1 MPKRS
6 DLRYLV
12 LAVFVVLLG
21 LFNSG
26 LDETLA
32 SYNPPPPT
40 SALGRPLVK
49 LAYHFRTQTN
59 EERFYHCFGQM
70 ALGRQHDYRF
80 LVKHRGDLGEY
91 HEGMVGPETV
101 TGPTLPYRDYIA
113 EYPPVNFPFIA
124 GPSLAGEKLN
134 SYATTFRVTL
144 ALLNSLALL
153 FFLRLAIRWDFSPEE
168 LRRFLLLSLLGTV
181 LLGPIMVTRL
191 DPITLFFL
199 AAALLAVSSERPLV
213 AGLALALATGAKIVP
228 VFLMPFFFLHWLLN
242 KETRKALQFGLA
254 STAGLA
260 LVFLPALLAGP
271 DNFRALFRFHG
282 ERPIQVE
289 STFAAL
295 LRLQE
300 LFLGTP
306 AQAVHSF
313 GSWNLTAASAHLYET
328 ASKPLALGTVAVML
342 VLYWRGLSKAPRLDK
357 TIRERWLLSAC
368 GATVSGLMVFSKV
381 FSPQYLIWTWPWFF
395 LINKRKYSAVSI
407 VTLVTLFLTQLVAQ
421 PYATAV
427 VKGELAGTLLLGA
440 RNLCLLLLL
449 LLMAR
454 PPREAAETTPSDS
467 PDWGRKTVLLPFLL
481 ALLALGIQVESS
493 RMESRWTRPI
503 PDSNPRFV
511 QMELNATSKGQAV
524 PRRGYSGLES
534 DPRGLTFAW
543 TIEPR
548 VDHYFPPAD
557 PNHAYIFEFKGLD
570 SMNPDIMNGTQLTV
584 NGEPVPLWKQG
595 ERWPLIYSAW
605 VPSNLLKT
613 DAWNQLTL
621 HTPEPISPKAAGR
634 GQDFRELGIM
644 VDWLSFNMVD
654 GFAAFGSAPPQE
666 LLSHLQGWVEVDGP
680 DSRIVYYRP
689 GDFTADFARLPVDS
703 GWSAANAERA
713 DRPFRRLEGSGKVT
727 LQVPEGRRQISFTVL
742 KDTWDE
748 ETSTVELEVE
758 GAGKI
763 PLNRREE
770 DWETVYQGEFES
782 GGAETTLTFSKS
794 SFFAADPKLGVLTI
808 RKTP

>member
-6 DLRYLV
+6 DLRYLI

-40 SALGRPLVK
+40 STFRRPLVD

-70 ALGRQHDYRF
+70 ALGRQHDYKF

-134 SYATTFRVTL
+134 SYSTTFRVTL
-144 ALLNSLALL
+144 AVLNGLAFL
-153 FFLRLAIRWDFSPEE
+153 FFLRLAVRWDFSSVE
-168 LRRFLLLSLLGTV
+168 LRRFLLLSLLGAL
-181 LLGPIMVTRL
+181 LLGPIMITRL

-199 AAALLAVSSERPLV
+199 AAALLAVSYERPLV
-213 AGLALALATGAKIVP
+213 AGFSMALATGAKIVP

-242 KETRKALQFGLA
+242 RETRKALKFGLA
-254 STAGLA
+254 SAAGLG
-260 LVFLPALLAGP
+260 LVFLPALMAGP

-300 LFLGTP
+300 LFLGTT

-313 GSWNLTAASAHLYET
+313 GSWNITAASAHLYEA

-342 VLYWRGLSKAPRLDK
+342 VIYWRGLVKTPEQDK
-357 TIRERWLLSAC
+357 VTRERWLLSAC
-368 GATVSGLMVFSKV
+368 GATVAGLMVFSKV

-407 VTLVTLFLTQLVAQ
+407 VTLATLFLTQLVAQ

-427 VKGELAGTLLLGA
+427 VKGEMIGTVLLGA

-449 LLMAR
+449 FLMAR
-454 PPREAAETTPSDS
+454 PPGGPGEAPANQSR
-467 PDWGRKTVLLPFLL
+467 DWGRKTILLPLLL
-481 ALLALGIQVESS
+481 ALLALGIQMESS
-493 RMESRWTRPI
+493 RMESRWMRPI
-503 PDSNPRFV
+503 PDTDPRFV
-511 QMELNATSKGQAV
+511 RMELNSTGKGQAV

-534 DPRGLTFAW
+534 DPRGMTFSW
-543 TIEPR
+543 TIEPK

-557 PNHAYIFEFKGLD
+557 PGHAYIFELKGLD
-570 SMNPDIMNGTQLTV
+570 SMNPDIKNEMQLTV
-584 NGEPVPLWKQG
+584 NGKPVALWTRG
-595 ERWPLIYSAW
+595 EKWPLTYSAW
-605 VPSNLLKT
+605 IPSSLLKT

-621 HTPEPISPKAAGR
+621 HTPAPISPKAAGR

-644 VDWLSFNMVD
+644 VDWIAFDMVE

-666 LLSHLQGWVEVDGP
+666 LQNQFEGWTEVEGP
-680 DSRIVYYRP
+680 DSSVIYYRP
-689 GDFTADFARLPVDS
+689 GDFSADFARLPVGT

-713 DRPFRRLEGSGKVT
+713 DRPFRRLEGSGE
-727 LQVPEGRRQISFTVL
+727 LSLLLPEGRHQLSFSVL
-742 KDTWDE
+742 KDTWDQ
-748 ETSTVELEVE
+748 ETPNIELTLE
-758 GAGKI
+758 GVGKL
-763 PLNRREE
+763 PLSRREE
-770 DWETVYQGEFES
+770 SWETIYEAEFE
-782 GGAETTLTFSKS
+782 GKGELTKLTFSNS
-794 SFFAADPKLGVLTI
+794 SFFTADPKFGVLSI
-808 RKTP
+808 RKKS